1 MEAALSNFNVCV
13 ARISDLHYTY
23 IALTKF
29 TEQALDISD
38 ILRSEIVLA
47 VSAMDYFVHEITAIG
62 MLEILSGKRK
72 STKAFKSFRVPVKD
86 FSFLSYGFEEQV
98 NWFREEIRDQHSWKS
113 FQQSKAINDALRLIT
128 EEDFWD
134 DIAKSM
140 NKTTEELKTS
150 IDVIVDRRNK
160 IAHEADIDPSFPAS
174 RWLITESDVNH
185 VINFIKEFC
194 CSLYQTIKL

>member
-1 MEAALSNFNVCV
+1 MQAAINNFNECI

-23 IALTKF
+23 IALTQV
-29 TEQALDISD
+29 TEKALDISD

-62 MLEILSGKRK
+62 MIEILSGKRK
-72 STKAFKSFRVPVKD
+72 STKAFKAFRVPVKD
-86 FSFLSYGFEEQV
+86 FSFLSCGSEEQV

-128 EEDFWD
+128 EEAFWE
-134 DIAKSM
+134 DIAKTM
-140 NKTTEELKTS
+140 NKTTGELKSS

-174 RWLITESDVNH
+174 RWPITELDVNH
-185 VINFIKEFC
+185 AINFIKEFC
-194 CSLYQTIKL
+194 NSLYQTIKL